1 MIVSTVFGP
10 CPASSV
16 VTLQWYHLSCEDSKT
31 VETDMRSWFSIPSVL
46 WMTGGFRD
54 SWLDP
59 LLSRAVWGKC
69 KVNCSQEELGR
80 VAAPGPAWYGPVPA
94 WSRSDGPGA
103 APLSCWYDRGMNEQ
117 TGIFCMESQ
126 ACIWKMQGCENR
138 DIKGSV
144 DLIRMQEL
152 SITLSGEDSV
162 FCTVWATRFI
172 GWLKSWLRCEQNQG
186 AWPRFWTDL

>member
-16 VTLQWYHLSCEDSKT
+16 VTLQWYHLSCENSET
-31 VETDMRSWFSIPSVL
+31 VETDMRSWFSIPSAL

-54 SWLDP
+54 SWSHP
-59 LLSRAVWGKC
+59 CSVEPWTPWGKC

-103 APLSCWYDRGMNEQ
+103 APLSCWYDWGMNEQ
-117 TGIFCMESQ
+117 TDLLHGEPGLHLEDAGMWESRYKGQ
-126 ACIWKMQGCENR
+126 CWPHQNARTFYNPLWWRQCILYCLSHQVYWLVKKLTQMWAEP
-138 DIKGSV
+138 GS
-144 DLIRMQEL
+144 M
-152 SITLSGEDSV
+152 T
-162 FCTVWATRFI
+162 
-172 GWLKSWLRCEQNQG
+172 
-186 AWPRFWTDL
+186 